1 VAPGENEVSF
11 FVRAEGQQFQYAE
24 KHEGIAAFAG
34 RFTKTSSDTS
44 GCVKRGSQ
52 FIAYRIVVYI
62 LNQKEIDLSWSR
74 DGVITFLYH
83 GEVLSKAPLDFALVT
98 SRKLPSDL
106 LNFGALGLEITVRN
120 EPYVLDALAQLEVW
134 VKTST
139 YGSLRTVISKPKA
152 PKFKRS
158 LGSLRDVTSAK
169 SRGALLK
176 TSP

>member
-139 YGSLRTVISKPKA
+139 PFKEWTGLRCVITGYLMSEH
-152 PKFKRS
+152 RQ
-158 LGSLRDVTSAK
+158 
-169 SRGALLK
+169 
-176 TSP
+176 